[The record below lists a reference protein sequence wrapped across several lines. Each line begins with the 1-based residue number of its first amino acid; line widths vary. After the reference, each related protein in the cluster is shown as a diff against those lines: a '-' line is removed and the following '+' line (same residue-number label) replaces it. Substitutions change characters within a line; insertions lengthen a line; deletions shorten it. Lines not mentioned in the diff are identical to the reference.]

1 MWRLWNMPD
10 KKIILILSSIL
21 FMFLTSSTAFSGQR
35 EINDAKRKVIIS
47 TDKANVDFKKDVF
60 SIPGNVSI
68 SSDDINIIGKSL
80 RYDNKK
86 KIAVLSG
93 SPIEGKFGK
102 NVTFEAKNM
111 TIDFENSLAR
121 TLGESTFIQDNDDSR
136 IEIISEGISY
146 DFNDNILNS
155 TNTVKA
161 KFTNKK
167 EDQKQDGN
175 GKKEIYVKSASF
187 IADEITLDV
196 ERKKYECSGNV
207 RFETEDSNYIE
218 AEKISGDYLNKTAKM
233 TGRPHGRFKD
243 YTLESDVLDID
254 YEAKIITMKGNVKVE
269 KNTGEGFESEKVVMR
284 YGEGDR
290 SLSIDGGVK
299 IRVNMDENIKKKQEE
314 GVKK

>member
-1 MWRLWNMPD
+1 M
-10 KKIILILSSIL
+10 
-21 FMFLTSSTAFSGQR
+21 
-35 EINDAKRKVIIS
+35 
-47 TDKANVDFKKDVF
+47 
-60 SIPGNVSI
+60 
-68 SSDDINIIGKSL
+68 
-80 RYDNKK
+80 
-86 KIAVLSG
+86 LSG

-121 TLGESTFIQDNDDSR
+121 TSGESTFIQDNDDSR

-146 DFNDNILNS
+146 DFNENILSS

-161 KFTNKK
+161 KFTNKR
-167 EDQKQDGN
+167 EDSRPDKN

-187 IADEITLDV
+187 IADEITLDA
-196 ERKKYECSGNV
+196 EKKRYECSGNV
-207 RFETEDSNYIE
+207 RFETEENNFIE
-218 AEKISGDYLNKTAKM
+218 AEKLSGDYLKKTAKM

-243 YTLESDVLDID
+243 YSLESDVLDID
-254 YEAKIITMKGNVKVE
+254 YEAMIITLKGNVKVE

-299 IRVNMDENIKKKQEE
+299 IRINMEVNIKKKQDE